1 MTSPLGPV
9 TTCEAEVAAPALQ
22 RLGSGNDCHW
32 HLPAQARHPAMGHWA
47 RNKMATQSTHT
58 TPHPQRTRGHLRP
71 LPPPSSSFKV
81 PCRGLEWQE
90 WPGPWRASVSMAVK
104 WGQHLCTPRPH
115 RACGLAWPWRL
126 LPGGAAFVK
135 GWIPPSHAQLAFP
148 PVSLGWVAER
158 WHD

>member
-1 MTSPLGPV
+1 MKSLSRVQLFATPWTIAYQAPRSIEFSRQEYWNGLPFPSPGNLPNQGSNPYLPHCRQ
-9 TTCEAEVAAPALQ
+9 TRY
-22 RLGSGNDCHW
+22 RLSHQGS
-32 HLPAQARHPAMGHWA
+32 
-47 RNKMATQSTHT
+47 K
-58 TPHPQRTRGHLRP
+58 
-71 LPPPSSSFKV
+71 SSFKV